1 MDIYRAGTTPL
12 RSVAIEYLLAQ
23 AEYTPSESRVAEVVD
38 LIEKANPAK
47 VWHGEARGCFVLHVP
62 DDAVPILVAM
72 PRLQVMGLA
81 SQYGIGKLRN
91 VTLDGHVY
99 THHYESGD
107 ILVAAGA
114 VLEVRSRTHFVP
126 GDVVREARGAG
137 RFRGRTATDGREFY
151 HFANGLVEVRD
162 PDRSPDIPA
171 EVRKNPDWSGRTLM
185 VTIGDTT
192 KRVFVTRYQPG
203 CRGK

>member
-1 MDIYRAGTTPL
+1 MDICTDGATPL

-23 AEYTPSESRVAEVVD
+23 AEYSPSELRVAEVVD
-38 LIEKANPAK
+38 LIEKANAAK
-47 VWHGEARGCFVLHVP
+47 VWHGMARGCVVLHVP

-107 ILVAAGA
+107 ILVALGA

-151 HFANGLVEVRD
+151 HFAKGLVEVRD
-162 PDRSPDIPA
+162 PDMSPDVP
-171 EVRKNPDWSGRTLM
+171 ESVRHDPTWSGRTLI

-192 KRVFVTRYQPG
+192 RRVFVKRFQAD
-203 CRGK
+203 CQR